1 MVKECPAFRNI
12 FALAIGILL
21 YAKWPFLAGFLD
33 LLTVAAATVMVVTAI
48 SCLVVFVGKRNALHT
63 VIVFAVGILCGM
75 ALASAHD
82 KLSNN
87 GGGWQAEMAQ
97 GSAAMRDKVM
107 TIYKANGMEGNEF
120 AVVSAMTLGEKSLL
134 DRNLRQEYSRAGIAH
149 VLALSGTHL
158 AILYFIL
165 TLLIGKGSV
174 ASRFIL
180 IGAIWCYVVIV
191 GMPASAVRSAVMLSM
206 FTLSD
211 VMRRGYDRFDTLV
224 FAVFVMLLFEPFI
237 IFDVGFQ
244 LSVMSVGAIIVICPL
259 LDGLLPMD
267 FAMGNPWLSK
277 FWNMVVVSV
286 AAQMGSAPL
295 IAYYF
300 GTVSCWFAVSNLM
313 AIPLTTIILYGA
325 VAIVVSFPVPLLQ
338 GVAVHIVGSVAWLM
352 NRMSAMIAE
361 MPFAYID
368 GINMT
373 VAQLLVSYILI
384 AVVLLLIKYL
394 QVKQ

>member
-1 MVKECPAFRNI
+1 MVKERPAFFYI
-12 FALAIGILL
+12 LALAAGVLL
-21 YAKWPFLAGFLD
+21 YAEWPFWSGFLD
-33 LLTVAAATVMVVTAI
+33 LLTVAAATLVVATAI
-48 SCLVVFVGKRNALHT
+48 FCLVLFAGKRNA
-63 VIVFAVGILCGM
+63 IFSVFMLFAGVVCGI
-75 ALASAHD
+75 ALAAIHD
-82 KLSNN
+82 RQSDN
-87 GGGWQAEMAQ
+87 GGGWRTEVMQ
-97 GSAAMRDKVM
+97 GSAAIRDKVM

-120 AVVSAMTLGEKSLL
+120 AVVSAMTLGEKSLI
-134 DRNLRQEYSRAGIAH
+134 DRKLRQEYSKAGVAH

-180 IGAIWCYVVIV
+180 VGAIWCYVVIV